1 LSETYIDFKILLVC
15 SLATGVEGGCIAHGL
30 VVFRSVEGFISCRGL
45 EGTILSFG
53 GLVGQISIGRR
64 AVQIVV

>member
-30 VVFRSVEGFISCRGL
+30 VVFRSVEGFECRGL